1 MEIRGISRNGVFE
14 RLKFHN
20 PMHKI
25 AFEPATCVALEGVVM
40 DTHVVAEV
48 VEIELEISGRALDGL
63 RGLRTSFPGQ

>member
-1 MEIRGISRNGVFE
+1 MEICSISRNGIFE
-14 RLKFHN
+14 RLKSHN

-25 AFEPATCVALEGVVM
+25 AFEPATCVALERVVM

-48 VEIELEISGRALDGL
+48 VEIELEVLGRALSGL